1 MQEITAEVAETPRQ
15 NCAYHP
21 DRYLSVHKID
31 LIFFSLAFCLI
42 LSKIN
47 NSSGLQ
53 KRNPAA
59 LVFVVTSVSWRG
71 LASSA
76 EDRPI
81 LITLCAKAEAKG
93 VPSLPSEGAWCRPAA
108 PTPGKG
114 AASTTQPCCVHREQ
128 PSLWFSLPSD
138 LSTSVSLALRKIN
151 RRGYSTPTRA
161 QKGSDSC
168 HWTQTYKTLSFTCV
182 MEADAFYLQAV
193 SFSW

>member
-1 MQEITAEVAETPRQ
+1 MTVQEITAEVAETPRQ
-15 NCAYHP
+15 NYAYHP
-21 DRYLSVHKID
+21 DRYFPVHKID

-71 LASSA
+71 VTRGLASSA

-81 LITLCAKAEAKG
+81 LITLFAKAEAKG

-114 AASTTQPCCVHREQ
+114 AASTTQPHCVHRGQ
-128 PSLWFSLPSD
+128 PSLWFSCYRQICRPPYRL
-138 LSTSVSLALRKIN
+138 LFLK
-151 RRGYSTPTRA
+151 
-161 QKGSDSC
+161 
-168 HWTQTYKTLSFTCV
+168 
-182 MEADAFYLQAV
+182 
-193 SFSW
+193 